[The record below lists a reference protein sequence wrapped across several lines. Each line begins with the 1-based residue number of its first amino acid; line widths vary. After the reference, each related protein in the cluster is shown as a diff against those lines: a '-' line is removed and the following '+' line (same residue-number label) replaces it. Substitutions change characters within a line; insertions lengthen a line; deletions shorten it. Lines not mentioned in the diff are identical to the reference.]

1 MHALVGGRGGSL
13 VGGITVHVRD
23 SSRRDTALD
32 HVLDDDDGRPPA
44 EPGRVGHLRH
54 RLLHGHLDEGGLAGG
69 RVHGGVHLDLRVAIL
84 DLILQVLALLLLLF
98 MNFSMIGRHSRRR
111 RHGGGLR
118 ELLVA
123 WVVLAVAPAPT
134 HPAASARDGLVAD
147 LAVDV
152 VLVLLYLGVWR
163 LLRGQQPPDAIVA
176 GPRSDDAVVHALG
189 GGGGGRADA
198 LVPRVA
204 SLPAPTGVSVSASI
218 AVGQFLVA
226 RIGSCTIAAIATG
239 TAGPTLGQRLV
250 AAPATRIGLPVVV
263 LCNIKK
269 KSKMYYLGSV
279 IFVIKQISIIKTPQ
293 IFIGK
298 KQKPSLFNAEFL
310 PC

>member
-1 MHALVGGRGGSL
+1 MHALVCGRGGPL

-23 SSRRDTALD
+23 SSRRDAALD

-54 RLLHGHLDEGGLAGG
+54 RLLHGHLDEGGLAG
-69 RVHGGVHLDLRVAIL
+69 RVHGGVHLDLRVA
-84 DLILQVLALLLLLF
+84 VLLLLLF
-98 MNFSMIGRHSRRR
+98 TNLFMIGRHSRRR
-111 RHGGGLR
+111 RRHGGGLR
-118 ELLVA
+118 QFLVA

-198 LVPRVA
+198 LVPRIA
-204 SLPAPTGVSVSASI
+204 SLPAPTGVSVGASI
-218 AVGQFLVA
+218 AVGQFLVT

-239 TAGPTLGQRLV
+239 TAGSTLGQRLV
-250 AAPATRIGLPVVV
+250 AAPATRVGLPVVV
-263 LCNIKK
+263 LCNVK
-269 KSKMYYLGSV
+269 
-279 IFVIKQISIIKTPQ
+279 
-293 IFIGK
+293 
-298 KQKPSLFNAEFL
+298 
-310 PC
+310 